1 MKIPKLPNLKGLGGI
16 GKAFVMANRP
26 ELLFGASV
34 VSTVAAVVT
43 AGRAGYKSGQQVLR
57 AEYSDLD
64 LVSEEGKATPLD
76 VKGKTQLTWMNY
88 LPSAGLTGAALAS
101 TTGLH
106 LVHVHEK
113 KAIAAAALMALEE
126 VRTEASAYK
135 DDVVAAIDETTSPK
149 KGDEIVDKIEEKQTY
164 RMVESGSLYMVVDAK
179 TGRPFYST
187 ENKIQ
192 NAINEVN
199 RMLQSR
205 DVSLNDF
212 YVWAGVPEIESGE
225 EEGWNSGDFITAT
238 WDDTHLEDGR
248 PARIFKFNGA
258 PRRGFDTTHR

>member
-1 MKIPKLPNLKGLGGI
+1 MIKVPNVKGLASI

-26 ELLFGASV
+26 ELLFGASI

-43 AGRAGYKSGQQVLR
+43 AGIAGYKSGQKVLQ
-57 AEYSDLD
+57 AELD
-64 LVSEEGKATPLD
+64 VTDEELDIQRVQKLD
-76 VKGKTQLTWMNY
+76 VKEKIQLTWMNY
-88 LPSAGLTGAALAS
+88 LPAAGLTGAALGS

-106 LVHVHEK
+106 LVHVKEK
-113 KAIAAAALMALEE
+113 KALAAAALMAIEE
-126 VRTEASAYK
+126 VRKEAGAFK
-135 DDVVAAIDETTSPK
+135 DDVVKTLDEKLSPK
-149 KGDEIVDKIEEKQTY
+149 KAEDVIEAVEEKQMA
-164 RMVESGSLYMVVDAK
+164 RMVDADQLYLVRDEE

-212 YVWAGVPEIESGE
+212 YIWAGIPEIQKGE
-225 EEGWNSGDFITAT
+225 EIGWNSGDFIIVK
-238 WDDTHLEDGR
+238 WDDSHLEDGR
-248 PARIFKFNGA
+248 PVRAFSFHSG
-258 PRRGFDTTHR
+258 PTRGFDNTHK